1 VELRR
6 NRTEKIFRR
15 ERIRRFQMEFRLE
28 NGWNGGGW
36 LLDPRMPGL
45 FMDFNAT
52 TTPIVPS
59 VDVIEDKDAYH
70 FYFEMPGLKNDSI
83 DARVENGRLI
93 VAAERK
99 RPEWPEETEVH
110 VAERRHGTIR
120 RAFEL
125 PKDAR
130 HDKVDAS
137 YKDGVLEL
145 TVEKKA
151 ESKPAKIQ
159 IN

>member
-1 VELRR
+1 
-6 NRTEKIFRR
+6 
-15 ERIRRFQMEFRLE
+15 MEFRVE

-36 LLDPRMPGL
+36 LLDPRMQGL
-45 FMDFNAT
+45 FMDFNPT
-52 TTPIVPS
+52 TTAIVPP

-70 FYFEMPGLKNDSI
+70 FYFEMAGLKSDSI
-83 DARVENGRLI
+83 DARVENDRLI
-93 VAAERK
+93 VSAERK
-99 RPEWPEETEVH
+99 RPEWPEETEVL
-110 VAERRHGTIR
+110 VAERRHGTIW

-125 PKDAR
+125 PKDASR
-130 HDKVDAS
+130 DNVDAS

>member
-1 VELRR
+1 MEV
-6 NRTEKIFRR
+6 
-15 ERIRRFQMEFRLE
+15 RFE
-28 NGWNGGGW
+28 NGMTGRGW
-36 LLDPRMPGL
+36 LFDPRELGWVSEFDAP
-45 FMDFNAT
+45 
-52 TTPIVPS
+52 TPRQMVPR
-59 VDVIEDKDAYH
+59 VDVIENIDGYH
-70 FYFEMPGLKNDSI
+70 FYFEMPGLKNESI
-83 DARVENGRLI
+83 DASVDDGHLI
-93 VAAERK
+93 VAAERL
-99 RPEWPEETEVH
+99 RPEWPQETKVR
-110 VAERRHGTIR
+110 VAEREYGKIY

-151 ESKPAKIQ
+151 ESKPARIQ